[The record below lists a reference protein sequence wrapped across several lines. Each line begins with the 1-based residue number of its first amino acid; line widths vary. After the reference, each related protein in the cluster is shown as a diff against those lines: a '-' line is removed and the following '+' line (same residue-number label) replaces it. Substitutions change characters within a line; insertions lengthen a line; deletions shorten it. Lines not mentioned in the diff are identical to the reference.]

1 MTLLSFARFQEGP
14 MLGRVNPQG
23 SLLSTALMHDERLT
37 KNSFYERLSLHG
49 AEIVSDGD
57 FARLYSDKNGRP
69 SHPPS
74 MMVRALLCATHDK
87 TSDRESA
94 RRTRVD
100 LDWRA
105 AMGVDEDFCGI
116 GATTFSLFRSRLVL
130 NEDDQH
136 LFEKTLNKAV
146 EAGVLKG
153 KLTAIIDSSPVN
165 GAGAVADTYDL
176 VRGFLRK
183 VVTGVGGALSG
194 TAAAAA
200 APHIGEKPDID
211 WQDKD
216 ERRSYLAELV
226 AAVKVVLVEASP
238 IKDASVA
245 EAVGLLKKVVDQD
258 IEDGEDSS
266 PQIRQG
272 VASDRVISVADPEMR
287 HGRKSS
293 SRRFDGHKL
302 DVMTDE
308 ETELVLRVAV
318 RAGNASDAEGTLP
331 LLKQVQQAP
340 GIEVE
345 ILLADMAYSDPE
357 LREATE
363 KSDVRLVA
371 KVPPVSNSGRFPKTD
386 FAIDTG
392 AGTVTCPA
400 GITTA
405 ESKPDKDHKG
415 RTCRRFLL
423 PAQTCALCPM
433 RERCVK
439 GEKAGR
445 SIFVSPHEDRMAAAR
460 AAQHE
465 PETRALLRRRSKV
478 ERKIDHLQDLGM
490 RQARYRG
497 RRKTTLQAFLA
508 ATVANFKRLCVLG
521 AFDTTPATAIAA

>member
-1 MTLLSFARFQEGP
+1 V
-14 MLGRVNPQG
+14 LGRVDPQG

-37 KNSFYERLSLHG
+37 KNSFYERLALHG
-49 AEIVSDGD
+49 GEIVCDEN
-57 FARLYSDKNGRP
+57 FARLYSDSKGRP
-69 SHPPS
+69 SRSPS
-74 MMVRALLCATHDK
+74 VMVRALFCATHDK

-105 AMGVDEDFCGI
+105 AMGADDDFCGI

-130 NEDDQH
+130 DKDDQH
-136 LFEKTLNKAV
+136 LFEKTLEKAV
-146 EAGVLKG
+146 EAGVLRG
-153 KLTAIIDSSPVN
+153 KLTAIIDSWPVN
-165 GAGAVADTYDL
+165 GAGAVSDTYDL
-176 VRGFLRK
+176 VRGFLAK
-183 VVTGVGGALSG
+183 VVTGAGGALS
-194 TAAAAA
+194 AAA
-200 APHIGEKPDID
+200 APHIAAKPDID

-226 AAVKVVLVEASP
+226 AAVKVVLAEASS
-238 IKDASVA
+238 INDAGVA

-258 IEDGEDSS
+258 IEDGEDGA

-272 VASDRVISVADPEMR
+272 VACDRVILVADPEMH

-308 ETELVLRVAV
+308 ESELVLGVAV
-318 RAGNASDAEGTLP
+318 RGGNASDAEGTLP
-331 LLKQVQQAP
+331 LLEQVQQAP
-340 GIEVE
+340 GVEVE
-345 ILLADMAYSDPE
+345 VLLTDMAYSDPE

-371 KVPPVSNSGRFPKTD
+371 QVPPVSNSERFPKTD

-392 AGTVTCPA
+392 TGIVTCPA
-400 GITTA
+400 GATTA

-415 RTCRRFLL
+415 RTGRRFLFSVS
-423 PAQTCALCPM
+423 TCALCPI

-497 RRKTTLQAFLA
+497 RRKTTLQAFLT

-521 AFDTTPATAIAA
+521 AFVTTPVTATAA